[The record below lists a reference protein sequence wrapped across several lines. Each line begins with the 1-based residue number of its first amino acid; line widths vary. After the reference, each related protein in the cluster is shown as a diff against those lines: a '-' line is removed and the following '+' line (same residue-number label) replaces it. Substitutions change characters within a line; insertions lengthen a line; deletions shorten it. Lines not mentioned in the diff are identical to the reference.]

1 MFDRSSGAS
10 LRNRMDRSTRLFVAL
25 VVACGL
31 SPLACGG
38 ATEAEAVGD
47 AGTTDAGRY
56 PVRDV
61 PCHERRNVCPPR
73 PTVTELNRWLLD
85 IRNACSA
92 IAKPAMCGR
101 YLAISM
107 EFNGCADFYQ
117 FEDPVPTLF
126 AECVGRHLEME
137 RCEGAEDIVSLGGIG
152 AVALCPGS

>member
-1 MFDRSSGAS
+1 MSITTKRHP
-10 LRNRMDRSTRLFVAL
+10 RLFLAL

-31 SPLACGG
+31 WPLACGG
-38 ATEAEAVGD
+38 ATEPAAAGD

-56 PVRDV
+56 PVHDV

-92 IAKPAMCGR
+92 IAKPSMCGTF
-101 YLAISM
+101 LTVSM
-107 EFNGCADFYQ
+107 EFSGCADFYA
-117 FEDPVPTLF
+117 FEAQVPTLF

-137 RCEGAEDIVSLGGIG
+137 RCEGAEKIESLGGIG
-152 AVALCPGS
+152 AVTVCSGS